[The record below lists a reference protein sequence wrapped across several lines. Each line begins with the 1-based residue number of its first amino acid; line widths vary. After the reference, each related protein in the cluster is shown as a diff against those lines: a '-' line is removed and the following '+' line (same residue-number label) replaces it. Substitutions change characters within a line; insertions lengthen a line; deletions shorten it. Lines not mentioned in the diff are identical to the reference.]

1 MYYLIRWKGSHEA
14 IAIMDGDLLLTAEE
28 IEKAL
33 APFKDLKDLP
43 PGYITTGTN
52 ELRWKLIN
60 IVEQNVKAGQVNWYW
75 ESISEAEYETY
86 RYLHGFEVIK
96 CTT

>member
-1 MYYLIRWKGSHEA
+1 MFFLIRWKGSHEA
-14 IAIMDGDLLLTAEE
+14 IAIMDDALLLTAEE

-33 APFKDLKDLP
+33 THLKDLS
-43 PGYITTGTN
+43 PGSITAGTN
-52 ELRWKLIN
+52 ELRWRLID

-75 ESISEAEYETY
+75 ESISEAEYGTY
-86 RYLHGFEVIK
+86 RDLHGFEVIK

>member
-1 MYYLIRWKGSHEA
+1 MFFLIRWKGSHEA
-14 IAIMDGDLLLTAEE
+14 IAIMDDDLLLTAEE

-33 APFKDLKDLP
+33 APFKDLP
-43 PGYITTGTN
+43 PGCITTGTS
-52 ELRWKLIN
+52 ELRWRLIN

>member
-14 IAIMDGDLLLTAEE
+14 IAIMDGYLLLTAEE

-33 APFKDLKDLP
+33 APFKGLP

-52 ELRWKLIN
+52 ELRWRLIN
-60 IVEQNVKAGQVNWYW
+60 IVEQHVKAGQVNWYW
-75 ESISEAEYETY
+75 ESISEAVYETY
-86 RYLHGFEVIK
+86 RDLHGFEVIK

>member
-1 MYYLIRWKGSHEA
+1 MFFLIRWKGSHEA

-28 IEKAL
+28 IEKAF
-33 APFKDLKDLP
+33 APYKDLP
-43 PGYITTGTN
+43 PGSITAGTN
-52 ELRWKLIN
+52 ELRWRLID

-86 RYLHGFEVIK
+86 RDLHGFEVIK